1 MPTYTDY
8 VDKVQQQ
15 YANSSTTDNIKPDKY
30 VIKSHTYPSDLGSQD
45 LQHYVLFNIN
55 VRGKS
60 SINSGGKLEQVTRA
74 ESSGGMTSEQL
85 GTSTIVGAAAVGAV
99 AGFSATSAL
108 NKAPARAP
116 GAPTQTRGQA
126 FAQKAGEFAVNAAG
140 GVVGGAVA
148 AAFIA
153 TNNLLKPDTTHRI
166 SDAIAL
172 YVDGPPTVKYNM
184 NYATKDLGNL
194 MGLLSGSVFDQGG
207 MAAAGEA
214 AAAVATA
221 MAKIPGA
228 FGAADLQAAISKA
241 SGTALNP
248 FKEVVFESVDFRS
261 FNFKYKFFPKNAGE
275 SQAVQNII
283 TLFKIHMHPE
293 LSAGRL
299 FFIAPSEFQITYYFN
314 SAPNRY
320 FHKFRPCAL
329 ESMDISYGADQFT
342 AFKNGNPT
350 EINMTLAFRELEI
363 LTRASIKEG
372 Y

>member
-1 MPTYTDY
+1 MATYTDY

-60 SINSGGKLEQVTRA
+60 SINDSGKLFEVTRA

-85 GTSTIVGAAAVGAV
+85 GTSAIVGAGVAAGAGGAAIVGSVAKAV
-99 AGFSATSAL
+99 PGAAILAQTRSQAAATKLGQAIPGLIGAGAGF
-108 NKAPARAP
+108 
-116 GAPTQTRGQA
+116 
-126 FAQKAGEFAVNAAG
+126 AAG
-140 GVVGGAVA
+140 A
-148 AAFIA
+148 AIVSQ
-153 TNNLLKPDTTHRI
+153 NDLLKPDTTHRI

-184 NYATKDLGNL
+184 NYATKDLGSL
-194 MGLLSGSVFDQGG
+194 MGLLSGSVFDQSDS
-207 MAAAGEA
+207 AAAGEA
-214 AAAVATA
+214 LAAVAVA

-228 FGAADLQAAISKA
+228 FGAADLQSAISKA

-329 ESMDISYGADQFT
+329 ESMDVSYGADQFT

-350 EINMTLAFRELEI
+350 EIHMTLSFRELEI

>member
-60 SINSGGKLEQVTRA
+60 SINSSGKLQQVTRA

-85 GTSTIVGAAAVGAV
+85 GTSAIVGAGVAAGAGTAAVVGAV
-99 AGFSATSAL
+99 A
-108 NKAPARAP
+108 KAPAGAAAP
-116 GAPTQTRGQA
+116 ALTRTQAAAMKIGGAIPGIVG
-126 FAQKAGEFAVNAAG
+126 AGAGFAAG
-140 GVVGGAVA
+140 VA
-148 AAFIA
+148 LVSQ
-153 TNNLLKPDTTHRI
+153 NDLLSPDTTHRI

-184 NYATKDLGNL
+184 NYATKDLGSL

-207 MAAAGEA
+207 NIMAGEA
-214 AAAVATA
+214 TAAIATA

-228 FGAADLQAAISKA
+228 FGAGDLQSTISKA

-248 FKEVVFESVDFRS
+248 FKEVVFESVDFRT

-329 ESMDISYGADQFT
+329 ESMDVSYGADQFT
-342 AFKNGNPT
+342 AFRNGNPT
-350 EINMTLAFRELEI
+350 EIHMTLAFRELEI

>member
-1 MPTYTDY
+1 MPAYTDY
-8 VDKVQQQ
+8 VDKIQQQ
-15 YANSSTTDNIKPDKY
+15 YANSSTTENIKPDKY

-60 SINSGGKLEQVTRA
+60 SINGSGKLFEVTRA

-85 GTSTIVGAAAVGAV
+85 GTSSVVGAGV
-99 AGFSATSAL
+99 AGATLGWFSVNSL
-108 NKAPARAP
+108 NKAPSPAP
-116 GAPTQTRGQA
+116 GAPIPTREQA
-126 FAQKAGEFAVNAAG
+126 IAANLAKFGVGAVGAIAG
-140 GVVGGAVA
+140 GA
-148 AAFIA
+148 AAAAIVSQ
-153 TNNLLKPDTTHRI
+153 NNLLKPDTTHRI

-172 YVDGPPTVKYNM
+172 YVDGPPTVRYNM
-184 NYATKDLGNL
+184 NYATKDLGSL
-194 MGLLSGSVFDQGG
+194 MGLLSGSVFDQSAS
-207 MAAAGEA
+207 AAAGEA
-214 AAAVATA
+214 LAQVAIN

-228 FGAADLQAAISKA
+228 FGAADLQSTISKA

-248 FKEVVFESVDFRS
+248 FKEVVFESVDFRT

-329 ESMDISYGADQFT
+329 ESMDVSYGGEQFT

-350 EINMTLAFRELEI
+350 EINMTLTFRELEI

>member
-1 MPTYTDY
+1 MPAYTDY
-8 VDKVQQQ
+8 VDKIQQQ
-15 YANSSTTDNIKPDKY
+15 YANPSTTDNIKPDKY

-60 SINSGGKLEQVTRA
+60 SINGSGKLFEVTRA

-85 GTSTIVGAAAVGAV
+85 GTSAIVGAGVVGAVAGGAFVNSLNKAPSPAPGAPIPTRGQAVATALASLGVTAVGAV
-99 AGFSATSAL
+99 AG
-108 NKAPARAP
+108 
-116 GAPTQTRGQA
+116 GAA
-126 FAQKAGEFAVNAAG
+126 
-140 GVVGGAVA
+140 A
-148 AAFIA
+148 AAFVSQ
-153 TNNLLKPDTTHRI
+153 NNLLKPDTTHRI

-184 NYATKDLGNL
+184 NYATKDLGSL
-194 MGLLSGSVFDQGG
+194 MGLLSGSVFDQSG

-214 AAAVATA
+214 AASVAIAV
-221 MAKIPGA
+221 AKIPGA
-228 FGAADLQAAISKA
+228 FGAGDVQSAISKA

-261 FNFKYKFFPKNAGE
+261 FNFKYKFFPKNANE

-299 FFIAPSEFQITYYFN
+299 FFIAPSEFQITYYFD

-329 ESMDISYGADQFT
+329 ESMDVSYGGEQFT

-350 EINMTLAFRELEI
+350 EINMTLTFRELEI